1 MALFPGAC
9 SEKDYQSAPSAQASG
24 HDRGTMRAFAK
35 TRRRPAEK
43 RGPSDIP

>member
-9 SEKDYQSAPSAQASG
+9 SEKDYQSATSAQASG
-24 HDRGTMRAFAK
+24 HDRAVMR
-35 TRRRPAEK
+35 TIRGPRRRPAEK